1 MRALKTCLWIAG
13 VLCLLSV
20 FGMFLPFS
28 LLERLAKAFSD
39 EAFPDAP
46 VFLYMIRVA
55 SATYVGVGVFYI
67 VLAQRPMSFGPLVP
81 FSGLAAAFVG
91 VVCGISGLTVGLPL
105 LLFVGDSL
113 CCTIVGILILVFWRQ
128 ARSVAR

>member
-39 EAFPDAP
+39 QAFPDAP

-55 SATYVGVGVFYI
+55 SATYAAVGVFY
-67 VLAQRPMSFGPLVP
+67 VMLALRPMSFGPLVP
-81 FSGLAAAFVG
+81 FSGLAAVFVG
-91 VVCGISGLTVGLPL
+91 VVCGMSGVLVGIPVLWFL
-105 LLFVGDSL
+105 GDSL
-113 CCTIVGILILVFWRQ
+113 CCTVLGVLIVVFWRK
-128 ARSVAR
+128 ARSVAG